1 MLFSLIKV
9 SGEDSERF
17 LHSQSTLNIKDL
29 ACSSNEPSVCSAYT
43 AFLSPKAEIKGLA
56 YLVKNIAI
64 KENGSDNNS
73 LRSDYFLISEFSK
86 ALGLKEH
93 LEKFIIFD
101 DVSFFI
107 EAEGLDLDRLKSFF
121 QEKNIKFFT
130 ENILLE
136 DFSEGDS
143 LIKLDLVEKYFPKE
157 KGCFP
162 GQEVLSKFIHLG
174 LKKRKERSLR
184 YIEEARDLFTRLEN
198 QDYTE
203 VKKLIEKAL
212 KENPKN
218 EDAYELLGVV
228 LAREN
233 NFGEAIV
240 AMQKLEELNPALVM
254 AKTNLS
260 IFYMKLGDK
269 EKAEEYKAKATVA
282 QFDEALQKGS
292 H

>member
-1 MLFSLIKV
+1 MLFSLIKAY
-9 SGEDSERF
+9 GEDVERF

-29 ACSSNEPSVCSAYT
+29 ASNFNGALAERTSSAYT
-43 AFLSPKAEIKGLA
+43 AFLSPKAEIRGLV
-56 YLVKNIAI
+56 YLVKS
-64 KENGSDNNS
+64 ETGSAS
-73 LRSDYFLISEFSK
+73 EFFLISESGK
-86 ALGLKEH
+86 AFGLKEH

-101 DVSFFI
+101 DVFLSI
-107 EAEGLDLDRLKSFF
+107 EAEGLDLQQLRFFF
-121 QEKNIKFFT
+121 QDKNPSFLS
-130 ENILLE
+130 ENIILE
-136 DFSEGDS
+136 DFTEADS
-143 LIKLDLVEKYFPKE
+143 LIKLNLVEKYFPKE

-174 LKKRKERSLR
+174 LKKRKERSLK
-184 YIEEARDLFTRLEN
+184 YVEEARDLFTRLESP
-198 QDYTE
+198 DYTE

-233 NFGEAIV
+233 NFSEAIV

-260 IFYMKLGDK
+260 IFYMRLGDK

-282 QFDEALQKGS
+282 QFDEALQKSS

>member
-1 MLFSLIKV
+1 MLFSLIKA
-9 SGEDSERF
+9 SGKDTKLF
-17 LHSQSTLNIKDL
+17 LHSQGTLNVKDL
-29 ACSSNEPSVCSAYT
+29 ETVSAYI

-56 YLVKNIAI
+56 YLVKNID
-64 KENGSDNNS
+64 G
-73 LRSDYFLISEFSK
+73 DYFLISESSK
-86 ALGLKEH
+86 APSLKEH
-93 LEKFIIFD
+93 FEKFIIFD

-107 EAEGLDLDRLKSFF
+107 EVEGLDLDRLKSFF
-121 QEKNIKFFT
+121 QEKNIKFST

-136 DFSEGDS
+136 DFSDGDS

-233 NFGEAIV
+233 NFSEAIV